1 MRVAGHLGIG
11 GIVAALLAC
20 APGPASPAPA
30 EAPRAAAPAPASP
43 AQPAAPAPAAEAA
56 TPAALEKVVFS
67 LTGVSAN
74 FAPHV
79 VALHRGFFREEGLDV
94 QMPTMRANLVT
105 AAMLAGEVDY
115 SSSTTATVRNA
126 LAGTPM
132 RLIGVT
138 VTRSTRRIMA
148 APPLT
153 TVEQLRGQTIAVNSI
168 GGGPQA
174 SAILG
179 LEHLGINP
187 HTEITWIPAGA
198 GNELL
203 LALQQGAARAG
214 VFGGP
219 EIPRAEAAGLVT
231 VVRLD
236 EIVQLPESGIST
248 SVAKLETQPDQV
260 RRTLRALV
268 RALAYVKT
276 NREGTLPALM
286 QHLDTT
292 SEEAAEAYD
301 AALPGFGDDGTLSQ
315 QSLRYTL
322 DAEKRQLEIT
332 DDVPAARVADFAPL
346 YDVLRD
352 LGITPSPTSAR

>member
-1 MRVAGHLGIG
+1 MRTAGWLGIG
-11 GIVAALLAC
+11 CIAAALVAC
-20 APGPASPAPA
+20 APGPASPPPA
-30 EAPRAAAPAPASP
+30 EAPRAGAPAAASAAKPAAAPS
-43 AQPAAPAPAAEAA
+43 AAEAA
-56 TPAALEKVVFS
+56 PPAALEKVVFS

-148 APPLT
+148 APPIT
-153 TVEQLRGQTIAVNSI
+153 SVEQLRGQTIAVNSI
-168 GGGPQA
+168 GGGPQN

-179 LEHLGINP
+179 LEQLGINSD
-187 HTEITWIPAGA
+187 EVTWIPAGA
-198 GNELL
+198 GNELF

-219 EIPRAEAAGLVT
+219 EIPRAEAAGLNT

-236 EIVQLPESGIST
+236 ELVQLPESGIST

-276 NREGTLPALM
+276 NREGTLPPLM
-286 QHLDTT
+286 QHLDAAR
-292 SEEAAEAYD
+292 EDAAEAYD

-315 QSLRYTL
+315 QSLRYTI
-322 DAEKRQLEIT
+322 DAEKRQLQIA
-332 DDVPAARVADFAPL
+332 DDVPAAAVADFAPL
-346 YDVLRD
+346 YDALRD
-352 LGITPSPTSAR
+352 LGITPAPTSAR

>member
-1 MRVAGHLGIG
+1 MRAAACLGIG
-11 GIVAALLAC
+11 SIMAALLAC
-20 APGPASPAPA
+20 APGPPSPVPA
-30 EAPRAAAPAPASP
+30 EAPRAAAPAAASA
-43 AQPAAPAPAAEAA
+43 AQPVAPAPAADPPPAA
-56 TPAALEKVVFS
+56 TEKVVFS

-148 APPLT
+148 VPPLT

-168 GGGPQA
+168 GGGPQN

-179 LEHLGINP
+179 LEQLGINP
-187 HTEITWIPAGA
+187 QTEITWIPAGA
-198 GNELL
+198 GNELF

-219 EIPRAEAAGLVT
+219 EIPRAEAAGFVT

-248 SVAKLETQPDQV
+248 SVAKLETQPEQV

-276 NREGTLPALM
+276 DREGTLPALM
-286 QHLDTT
+286 QHLDATR
-292 SEEAAEAYD
+292 EDAAEAYD

-322 DAEKRQLEIT
+322 DAEKKQLEIT

-352 LGITPSPTSAR
+352 LGITPAPTSAR